1 MSSSTNP
8 FSLEGKNA
16 LVTGSSRGLGFS
28 IAEGLA
34 EAGARVVLN
43 DIDEA
48 RLDAAYEAF
57 KARGFAVEAQ
67 QMDVVDR
74 ESLARGAEEITRKVG
89 ALDILVNN
97 VGIQIRGPLEEME
110 EEVWAKV
117 LRLNLDSVFL
127 VSKAFVKPMIE
138 RRAGKIINICSLL
151 SEVGRPTI
159 APYTASKGGV
169 KMLTKAM
176 ATEWGKHNIQTN
188 GIGPGYFLTEM
199 TKTLAEDEKFDS
211 WIKGRTPAARWGLP
225 EELKGTA
232 VFLSSAASDFVNGQV
247 IYVDGGILA
256 AL

>member
-1 MSSSTNP
+1 MSNKSQLFT
-8 FSLEGKNA
+8 LEGKTA
-16 LVTGSSRGLGFS
+16 LVTGSSRGLGYS

-43 DIDEA
+43 DIDA
-48 RLDAAYEAF
+48 DRLNAAYESFRA
-57 KARGFAVEAQ
+57 KGYSVEAQ
-67 QMDVVDR
+67 QMDVVDK
-74 ESLARGAEEITRKVG
+74 ESLAKGAEAIHRSVG
-89 ALDILVNN
+89 PIDILVNN
-97 VGIQIRGPLEEME
+97 VGIQIRGPLEDME
-110 EEVWAKV
+110 EEVWSKV

-138 RRAGKIINICSLL
+138 RKAGKIINLCSLL
-151 SEVGRPTI
+151 SEVGRPSI

-211 WIKGRTPAARWGLP
+211 WIKARTPAARWGLP

-232 VFLSSAASDFVNGQV
+232 VFLASPASDFVNGQV